1 MKTDSEDNLFKNI
14 LAKKPSSLHLILS
27 GSTFDSLFENDKEC
41 LKRVCIYKIVE
52 YVNLNE

>member
-52 YVNLNE
+52 YVNLN